1 MKYKYKKHTQFKKT
15 RDEVLLEYCAGKK
28 VLHIGATDSPYTEQK
43 FSDNLLLHTKIQKE
57 ASELLGIDIDK
68 DSIDFLCKKG
78 VNNII
83 EFNMNNLKE
92 LNFEPDVIIFGE
104 TIEHLMNQE
113 IALSILKKSMNK
125 DTKLLVSTPNAMW
138 LNKIIDTFNFQE
150 TQHTDHKMI
159 FSYATI
165 KNLFETNGFIIESV
179 YFTFLNRKYEGIKKI
194 CKKFFCKIFKGF
206 SETII
211 VVAKLV

>member
-1 MKYKYKKHTQFKKT
+1 MKYKYKTYTQYKKT
-15 RDEVLLEYCAGKK
+15 RDEVLLEYCKGKK

-43 FSDNLLLHTKIQKE
+43 FSDNLLLHTKIQKN

-68 DSIDFLCKKG
+68 DSIDFLSKKG
-78 VNNII
+78 INNII

-113 IALSILKKSMNK
+113 VALSILKKSMNK
-125 DTKLLVSTPNAMW
+125 DTRLLVSTPNAMW
-138 LNKIIDTFNFQE
+138 LNKIIDTFTSQE
-150 TQHTDHKMI
+150 NQHTDHKMI
-159 FSYATI
+159 FSYATV
-165 KNLFETNGFIIESV
+165 KNLFEANGFVLEDV
-179 YFTFLNRKYEGIKKI
+179 YFTFLNRKREGITKKL
-194 CKKFFCKIFKGF
+194 KKYFCKIFQGF

-211 VVAKLV
+211 VVAKLA

>member
-1 MKYKYKKHTQFKKT
+1 MKYKYKTHTQFKKT
-15 RDEVLLEYCAGKK
+15 RDEVLLEYCDGKK

-43 FSDNLLLHTKIQKE
+43 FSDNLLLHTKIQKK

-78 VNNII
+78 VDNII

-92 LNFEPDVIIFGE
+92 LNFEPEIIIFGE

-138 LNKIIDTFNFQE
+138 LNKIIDTFKFQE
-150 TQHTDHKMI
+150 IQHTDHKMI

-165 KNLFETNGFIIESV
+165 KNLFETNGFV
-179 YFTFLNRKYEGIKKI
+179 LDTLYFTFLNRKREGGTKFFKK
-194 CKKFFCKIFKGF
+194 CFCKIFMGF
-206 SETII
+206 SETI
-211 VVAKLV
+211 VAVIKLA